1 MRSRRSSRYRSGSSF
16 KAFVSA
22 LTVSE
27 LPRVESTVAGS
38 AGEGSFDSDQ
48 AGSNRATGSRD
59 GGAGEGRGD
68 EPTQYRPVALEIA
81 YAIV

>member
-1 MRSRRSSRYRSGSSF
+1 MF
-16 KAFVSA
+16 IAD

-27 LPRVESTVAGS
+27 LARVESTVASG
-38 AGEGSFDSDQ
+38 AGKGSFESDQ

-68 EPTQYRPVALEIA
+68 EPTQYGTVALEVA
-81 YAIV
+81 VTVV